1 MGAASGYAGGTVN
14 RVEREQLAPQA
25 SLEELA
31 RIIQQW
37 PFGHDLFRVL
47 RAVDALQAEQDQ
59 PRLGT
64 APTPCQ
70 EVVRVGQPPTLTF
83 AASSVQSARWQG
95 EKLHLGVQGFGL
107 WGPNGPLPLHMTEYF
122 FQRSHNFGDHAGV
135 AFLDQFHHRLFLL
148 FFRAWAQAQAVC
160 DLEHDQDGFT
170 RWLASLAGVGGQ
182 CEVAPMSDHAVLFQ
196 APALTSQTRSA
207 PALQALLSS
216 YFQLPVTIQENVP
229 VWVPLDGQ
237 TQVCLGRSC
246 ADLGK
251 NTVLGARVLDVQQTI
266 RIRIGPL
273 SRQDYGRF
281 LPGRLAWRQ
290 LRYCLALYLGLE
302 WSVQLQLVLAASAQP
317 DLGLG
322 AGLGLGQE
330 TWLGQPGTQ
339 DRADLCLFLDSRPD
353 WQDPLS

>member
-1 MGAASGYAGGTVN
+1 MN
-14 RVEREQLAPQA
+14 RAEQEQLKPQA
-25 SLEELA
+25 SLEELG

-37 PFGHDLFRVL
+37 PYGHDLFRVL
-47 RAVDALQAEQDQ
+47 RAVDALQAAQGQ

-64 APTPCQ
+64 APTPRQ
-70 EVVRVGQPPTLTF
+70 ENVRVGQPPSLAF
-83 AASSVQSARWQG
+83 AASSVQTARWDDEQ
-95 EKLHLGVQGFGL
+95 LHLDVQGFGL

-122 FQRSHNFGDHAGV
+122 FQRSRNFGDRAGV

-170 RWLASLAGVGGQ
+170 RWLASLAGVGSQ
-182 CEVAPMSDHAVLFQ
+182 SESAPMSDHAVHFQ
-196 APALTSQTRSA
+196 APALASQTRSA
-207 PALQALLSS
+207 PALQSLLAS
-216 YFQLPVTIQENVP
+216 YFQLPVSIQQNVP
-229 VWVPLDGQ
+229 VWVALDDQ
-237 TQVCLGRSC
+237 TQVSLGRSC
-246 ADLGK
+246 SGLGK
-251 NTVLGARVLDVQQTI
+251 NSVLGARILDVQQTI

-281 LPGRLAWRQ
+281 LPGRPAWRQ

-302 WSVQLQLVLAASAQP
+302 WSVQLQLVLQASEQP

-339 DRADLCLFLDSRPD
+339 DKADLCLFLDSRPD
-353 WQDPLS
+353 WQDPRS

>member
-1 MGAASGYAGGTVN
+1 MN
-14 RVEREQLAPQA
+14 RAELEQLAPQA
-25 SLEELA
+25 SLEELG

-47 RAVDALQAEQDQ
+47 RAVDALQAEQGQ

-64 APTPCQ
+64 APTPRQ
-70 EVVRVGQPPTLTF
+70 EAVRVGQPPTLAF
-83 AASSVQSARWQG
+83 AASSVQSARWEEEQ
-95 EKLHLGVQGFGL
+95 LHLDVQGFGL

-122 FQRSHNFGDHAGV
+122 FQRSRNFGDRAGV

-170 RWLASLAGVGGQ
+170 RWLASLTGVGGPS
-182 CEVAPMSDHAVLFQ
+182 EHAPVSDHAVLFQ
-196 APALTSQTRSA
+196 APALSSQTRSA

-216 YFQLPVTIQENVP
+216 YFQLPVTIEENVP
-229 VWVPLDGQ
+229 VWVPLDAQ

-246 ADLGK
+246 AGLGR
-251 NTVLGARVLDVQQTI
+251 NAVLGARILDVQQTI
-266 RIRIGPL
+266 RIRLGPL

-281 LPGRLAWRQ
+281 LPGRPAWRQ

-302 WSVQLQLVLAASAQP
+302 WSVQLQLVLQASEQAG
-317 DLGLG
+317 LGLG
-322 AGLGLGQE
+322 GGLGLGQE
-330 TWLGQPGTQ
+330 TWLGLAGTQ